1 MPSHFWKWISFTSR
15 LVLII
20 TPVLASA
27 FCLWCYHFVFPVLV
41 LSFSLFNIFTI
52 LIIIH
57 NFIFFIK
64 LLCICLRSHILNR
77 PFQDIRDYMKSL
89 MQKEARKKKFVTRNN
104 KRVGMWSFQSRK
116 TIRGCRHCQGEV
128 LPMENW
134 K

>member
-1 MPSHFWKWISFTSR
+1 MNFFYIQTCSYYNTSFSQCFLFMMLPFCFSC
-15 LVLII
+15 LVL
-20 TPVLASA
+20 P
-27 FCLWCYHFVFPVLV
+27 
-41 LSFSLFNIFTI
+41 FSLFNVFTI

-57 NFIFFIK
+57 NFVFFIK

-128 LPMENW
+128 LPMEN
-134 K
+134 